1 MFRKENF
8 TEIYDAQ
15 KRTHLGEGVT
25 CAVKNRLV
33 RDECIMRS
41 GQQSARLEIEKW
53 LGDKEVKANRRMRST
68 NWFFRSFEPTS
79 GWTSL
84 SGWNAIGTMKINCL
98 FNNQS
103 WSIQINDGIAS
114 DRDPA
119 CRVASFSCY
128 PDEWPLSQ
136 WRRIPDRK
144 RRLQSTGWTRP
155 GRPRPP
161 APWMPPDWGSGGARA
176 GTPGAS
182 VTGRRRRYPADSASR
197 SPRRS
202 WTGRTDSTCDHK
214 TFSSSI
220 QFYANFVRQCSR
232 VLLWPQQ
239 VPSLSRLRKRNRI
252 RNRNRNVLDHIL
264 IIHLSTYAR
273 TQVQPCAI
281 SAALDQSGRNMEFT
295 YPCLSLSAAL
305 RLGLFNSKWLRFG
318 FDLSQWWTTDRYIIC
333 THTYEYAQLINTW
346 KARQKNDV
354 YKTLQNIK
362 LMQNEELQYI
372 WYFKS
377 VAAFSSAYLYIRSD
391 F

>member
-128 PDEWPLSQ
+128 PELGKCSYFYFRPISSSFFFILSSACIRYLYQARWGTGIDAWLHAPNKPLNR
-136 WRRIPDRK
+136 WHCA
-144 RRLQSTGWTRP
+144 T
-155 GRPRPP
+155 PP
-161 APWMPPDWGSGGARA
+161 PQHCSPCPSCSVGSIHSNLRQVGAREPLIQ
-176 GTPGAS
+176 TN
-182 VTGRRRRYPADSASR
+182 
-197 SPRRS
+197 
-202 WTGRTDSTCDHK
+202 C
-214 TFSSSI
+214 SI
-220 QFYANFVRQCSR
+220 N
-232 VLLWPQQ
+232 
-239 VPSLSRLRKRNRI
+239 
-252 RNRNRNVLDHIL
+252 
-264 IIHLSTYAR
+264 
-273 TQVQPCAI
+273 
-281 SAALDQSGRNMEFT
+281 AL
-295 YPCLSLSAAL
+295 
-305 RLGLFNSKWLRFG
+305 
-318 FDLSQWWTTDRYIIC
+318 
-333 THTYEYAQLINTW
+333 
-346 KARQKNDV
+346 
-354 YKTLQNIK
+354 
-362 LMQNEELQYI
+362 
-372 WYFKS
+372 
-377 VAAFSSAYLYIRSD
+377 
-391 F
+391 